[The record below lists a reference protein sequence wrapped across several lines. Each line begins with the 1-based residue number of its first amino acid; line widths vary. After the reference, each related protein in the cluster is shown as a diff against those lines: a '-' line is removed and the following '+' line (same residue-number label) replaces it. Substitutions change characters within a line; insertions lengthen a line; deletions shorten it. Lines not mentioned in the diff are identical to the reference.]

1 MPKLSRR
8 QFIASGAAAG
18 VMMSIPGSDLR
29 ASRHMMANDS
39 VNVGFVGWGGR
50 GAGKLSKHFGEVE
63 GVNITGICDADE
75 KRVGEGKEKHGKAE
89 GWTDMRGV
97 FDSDQVDIAVIATC
111 NHWHCLAAI
120 WATEAGKDVYV
131 EKPLS
136 HSQWEGEQAVAA
148 ARRYEKIVQVGTHQ
162 RSDPIHAAVRKY
174 LHEDK
179 ALGEIKSVQVNRY
192 GVRKSIGKRDTPLE
206 IEKNVAYDLWLG
218 PAQDKPIFRD
228 SLHYDWHWDWNTGS
242 GEMGNWGVHLLDDVR
257 DMVFE
262 DKVKLPK
269 RIFGGGGRIGYN
281 DAGETPNVHF
291 VYFDTGSYPVVLGL
305 SNLASEPGGKKG
317 APHYGP
323 NSGFVVYCEGGEFH
337 GERGKG
343 KAFDKEG
350 KMIHDFGKDTGD
362 IKHQANFI
370 EAVRK
375 RDRSILKAEIEQG
388 NDSTGWCN
396 LANIAFQA
404 GGKFSSD
411 EAKEI
416 DHELWTTVIKDLG
429 AHAEVHGIKLDN
441 DQVRLSPMLEL
452 DVEKGRFTGDS
463 AEAAN
468 KFIKREYRKGYEVP
482 ELAGAAL
489 AQ

>member
-1 MPKLSRR
+1 
-8 QFIASGAAAG
+8 
-18 VMMSIPGSDLR
+18 
-29 ASRHMMANDS
+29 
-39 VNVGFVGWGGR
+39 
-50 GAGKLSKHFGEVE
+50 
-63 GVNITGICDADE
+63 
-75 KRVGEGKEKHGKAE
+75 
-89 GWTDMRGV
+89 
-97 FDSDQVDIAVIATC
+97 
-111 NHWHCLAAI
+111 
-120 WATEAGKDVYV
+120 
-131 EKPLS
+131 
-136 HSQWEGEQAVAA
+136 
-148 ARRYEKIVQVGTHQ
+148 
-162 RSDPIHAAVRKY
+162 
-174 LHEDK
+174 
-179 ALGEIKSVQVNRY
+179 
-192 GVRKSIGKRDTPLE
+192 
-206 IEKNVAYDLWLG
+206 
-218 PAQDKPIFRD
+218 
-228 SLHYDWHWDWNTGS
+228 
-242 GEMGNWGVHLLDDVR
+242 MGNWGVHLLDDVR
-257 DMVFE
+257 DMVFG

-317 APHYGP
+317 APHHGP